1 MLSGTQV
8 LFETKSLLDVGNT
21 FDDIIQALEENRI
34 VFSLDDYPE
43 FVERWKKFTTG
54 LERVSTRTMIRMC
67 FEGLALADA
76 AEQTSL
82 DLYIAWVEKL
92 LRKFEITRNVYCEY
106 DLKSFVATSEQALA
120 NEEYAMLSALLFQA
134 YRLTQDVRFLN
145 AILKIDSTSAFI
157 RSRVDQ
163 IVAIL

>member
-8 LFETKSLLDVGNT
+8 LFETKSLLDAGNT
-21 FDDIIQALEENRI
+21 FDDIIQALEEKRI
-34 VFSLDDYPE
+34 ACSPDVYPG
-43 FVERWKKFTTG
+43 FVEHWEKIITG
-54 LERVSTRTMIRMC
+54 LERISTRTMIRMC
-67 FEGLALADA
+67 FEGLALAEA
-76 AEQTSL
+76 AKQTSL
-82 DLYIAWVEKL
+82 GLYVALVEKL
-92 LRKFEITRNVYCEY
+92 LRKFEITRNVYREY
-106 DLKSFVATSEQALA
+106 DLKSFVATSEQALSK
-120 NEEYAMLSALLFQA
+120 EEYAMLSALLFQA